1 MTMRRLLPLA
11 ALLVAVAAA
20 GCGSSDAPSADDAK
34 TSYESVRSQI
44 VDLGGS
50 IGDAI
55 NGASRSNDG
64 QLSETFSSLKARGRS
79 AVARLDDLKVPDSL
93 DDERQALRDA
103 LDKGSDDLADIAT
116 AAQASDADAA
126 RQAAQ
131 QLVADSADIRTAR
144 DNFERALD
152 DATK

>member
-1 MTMRRLLPLA
+1 MTMRRLLPLT

-34 TSYESVRSQI
+34 SAYESVRTQI

-50 IGDAI
+50 IGGAI
-55 NGASRSNDG
+55 NGASRSTDS
-64 QLSETFSSLKARGRS
+64 QLSETFSSLKERGRS
-79 AVARLDDLKVPDSL
+79 AVARLDDLQVPDSL

-116 AAQASDADAA
+116 AAKASDADAA
-126 RQAAQ
+126 RTAAQ
-131 QLVADSADIRTAR
+131 QLVSDSQDIRDAR
-144 DNFERALD
+144 DKFERALD